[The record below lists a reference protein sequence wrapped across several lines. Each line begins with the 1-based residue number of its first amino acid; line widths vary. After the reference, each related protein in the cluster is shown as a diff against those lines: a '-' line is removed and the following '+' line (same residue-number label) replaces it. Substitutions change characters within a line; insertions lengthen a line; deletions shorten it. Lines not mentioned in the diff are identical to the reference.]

1 MTIKNKFIAFLII
14 GNILFMLFPLNFYLL
29 YAQSNSNIVNS
40 KTIDR
45 ELNTISKTVNNSNDT
60 INKYGATTI
69 SLSNSNFQPKNTGN
83 MMFNVTLDIFSGRP
97 NPTWALT
104 KEQALFF
111 LNNVSQNKPT
121 TENMQN
127 YPEKILGYRGF
138 IVDEKTNKDLTL
150 KNFNIY
156 NGVIKVV
163 SNDSFYFLKDKD
175 FQLEKWL
182 LQIASNYIDN
192 DTFKFVKEDIA
203 NRT

>member
-1 MTIKNKFIAFLII
+1 MTIKNKFIVFLII
-14 GNILFMLFPLNFYLL
+14 GNILFILFPLNFYLL

-40 KTIDR
+40 KTIGRD
-45 ELNTISKTVNNSNDT
+45 LNNISKTVNNSNDT
-60 INKYGATTI
+60 INKYGANTI

-83 MMFNVTLDIFSGRP
+83 MIFNVTLDIFSGRP

-121 TENMQN
+121 TENLQN

-150 KNFNIY
+150 KNLNIY

-182 LQIASNYIDN
+182 LQTASNYIDN

-203 NRT
+203 NRK

>member
-1 MTIKNKFIAFLII
+1 LTIKNKFIAFLII

-40 KTIDR
+40 KTIGR
-45 ELNTISKTVNNSNDT
+45 ELNNISKTVNNSNDA
-60 INKYGATTI
+60 INKYGANTV

-83 MMFNVTLDIFSGRP
+83 MIFNVTLDIFSGRP
-97 NPTWALT
+97 NPTWVLT

-182 LQIASNYIDN
+182 LQTASNYIDN
-192 DTFKFVKEDIA
+192 DTFKFVKEDLA
-203 NRT
+203 NR

>member
-1 MTIKNKFIAFLII
+1 
-14 GNILFMLFPLNFYLL
+14 MLFPLNFYLL

-40 KTIDR
+40 KTIGR
-45 ELNTISKTVNNSNDT
+45 ELNNISKTVNNSNDMV
-60 INKYGATTI
+60 NKYGANTI
-69 SLSNSNFQPKNTGN
+69 SLSNSNFQTKNTGN
-83 MMFNVTLDIFSGRP
+83 MIFDVTLDIFSGRP
-97 NPTWALT
+97 NPTWVLT

-182 LQIASNYIDN
+182 LQTASNYIDN